1 MELGV
6 SGANHDAVLAAAEL
20 GQTGNVIKRYKAK
33 KDLEKEPIKLRY
45 GTLKKLAAIFGV
57 SEQTV
62 RRALAFRHDTELA
75 EQIRI
80 KAYRMNFVRYERTKL

>member
-1 MELGV
+1 MIT
-6 SGANHDAVLAAAEL
+6 N
-20 GQTGNVIKRYKAK
+20 K
-33 KDLEKEPIKLRY
+33 KKPIKLRY
-45 GTLKKLAAIFGV
+45 GTVKKLAAIFGV